1 MELHYQEKLEKAENT
16 ISLNGFTESKKVLKY
31 FKDKYNPTKLFNFY
45 NGFANTYSNCID
57 KKEKTFSKILNEVY
71 GLPRVKC
78 HEIMFGNDEL
88 KENKDR
94 IEYLKTILDELN
106 IKYYGDKNVKET

>member
-1 MELHYQEKLEKAENT
+1 MIKKPNKVKLPKEICKFKFYKEDCTTCALGFLLLKAGLTKKQLQEINDT
-16 ISLNGFTESKKVLKY
+16 DCT
-31 FKDKYNPTKLFNFY
+31 T
-45 NGFANTYSNCID
+45 ID